1 MRNFRAK
8 VGGCR
13 IITSMTNQLQT
24 HYNLLLGLETP
35 WKVIDVQLVIEDSK
49 VVVEVEHGGKKDCCS
64 ECDNACIIKD
74 HAPIRQWRH
83 LDTMNFETVI
93 KARTPRTLC
102 EDCGVK
108 TVAVPWAGKH
118 SRFTLMFEAF
128 AIAVLAAARTLEA
141 GRKLL
146 GLSWDGAN
154 SIITRAV
161 ERGLAQR
168 DLTEVTRVGI
178 DEKSFLRGQNYI
190 TLLNDLDGGRVLDVV
205 PERTEKACRDL
216 INKALPT
223 DWSRFKIEAVAM
235 DMWPAFRNAA
245 SDLLEQAEVV
255 YDRFHISKYL
265 GEAVDQVRRAE
276 HKQLLAQGDSSLTG
290 TRYSWLRSA
299 ETRTE
304 KHEDVLKELCSLNLK
319 TSRAWAI
326 KETFQEF
333 WNTHNEGFA
342 EGVFKRWYS
351 WAVRSQLKPIV
362 KVAKM
367 LKRHLDGL
375 MSYFRHRI
383 SNAVSEGLNS
393 KIQAIKSSARG
404 FRSFEN
410 YRNRILF
417 SCGKLALSPKIV
429 H

>member
-1 MRNFRAK
+1 
-8 VGGCR
+8 VQY
-13 IITSMTNQLQT
+13 QLHR
-24 HYNLLLGLETP
+24 HYSLLLGLDTP
-35 WKVIDVQLVIEDSK
+35 WKVTAVDLQIEASK
-49 VVVEVEHGGKKDCCS
+49 VVIQVEHNGGKESCAICANT
-64 ECDNACIIKD
+64 CNIKD
-74 HAPIRQWRH
+74 HAAERQWRH

-93 KARTPRTLC
+93 KARTPRTNC
-102 EDCGVK
+102 AECGVK
-108 TVAVPWAGKH
+108 TVAVPWAEKN

-128 AIAVLAAARTLEA
+128 AIDVFKAASSLEA
-141 GRKLL
+141 GRQLL
-146 GLSWDGAN
+146 GLSWDSAN
-154 SIITRAV
+154 TIIKRAV

-168 DLTEVTRVGI
+168 DISEVTRVGI
-178 DEKSFLRGQNYI
+178 DEKSFLRGHNYI

-205 PERTEKACRDL
+205 PERTEDACREL
-216 INKALPT
+216 IVKALPT
-223 DWSRFKIEAVAM
+223 EWSRFKIEAVAM

-245 SDLLEQAEVV
+245 TDLLEEAEVV
-255 YDRFHISKYL
+255 YDRYHVSQYL
-265 GEAVDQVRRAE
+265 GDAVDQVRRAE
-276 HKQLLAQGDSSLTG
+276 HKDLMAQGDEILVG
-290 TRYSWLRSA
+290 ARYSVLRSE

-304 KHEDVLKELCSLNLK
+304 KHQDILERICGRNLK

-333 WNTHNEGFA
+333 WNAWNEGFA
-342 EGVFKRWYS
+342 EGIFKRWYG
-351 WAVRSQLKPIV
+351 WAVRCQLKPIV

-393 KIQAIKSSARG
+393 KIQSIKSSARG
-404 FRSFEN
+404 FRNFEN

-417 SCGKLALSPKIV
+417 SCGKLDLSPKIT